1 MAEKFAIFD
10 AYLEALYRKYAIFTI
25 FFFNLLLKILVKERM
40 FKPNSIKIK
49 RRRLL
54 LGTNLLILGLI
65 DLLIRIKVASMD
77 VFTALLDRLMPT
89 LICLLE

>member
-1 MAEKFAIFD
+1 M
-10 AYLEALYRKYAIFTI
+10 
-25 FFFNLLLKILVKERM
+25 NLNSLLKVLSQREIVQTQFRQDKTKTL
-40 FKPNSIKIK
+40 IT
-49 RRRLL
+49 
-54 LGTNLLILGLI
+54 GTNLLILGLI